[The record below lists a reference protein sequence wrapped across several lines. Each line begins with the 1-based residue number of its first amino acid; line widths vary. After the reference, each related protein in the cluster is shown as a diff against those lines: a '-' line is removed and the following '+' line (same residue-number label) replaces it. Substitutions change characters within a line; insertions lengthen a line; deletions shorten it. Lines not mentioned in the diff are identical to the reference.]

1 MTTQKE
7 NGLITQGSLH
17 SVDEVVNSLTALLQ
31 AKGIALF
38 ALVDHSGEAAKV
50 GLAMRPTK
58 LLIFGD
64 PKAGTPLM
72 LAAPSSAIDLPLKV
86 LVWQDEDGS
95 TQIAYN
101 SPAYLAARHGIPN
114 DLLPNIAGIGALAA
128 KAAE

>member
-64 PKAGTPLM
+64 PRAGTPLM

-86 LVWQDEDGS
+86 LVWQDEAGS